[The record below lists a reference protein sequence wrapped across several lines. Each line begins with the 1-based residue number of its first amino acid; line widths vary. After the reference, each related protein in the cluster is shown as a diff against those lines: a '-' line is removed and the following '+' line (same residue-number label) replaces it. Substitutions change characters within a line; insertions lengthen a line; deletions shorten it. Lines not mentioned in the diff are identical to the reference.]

1 MQTHTCTHI
10 NICHVHTDTCLTH
23 KYAFIF
29 TALKM
34 KEVTVFSPDQLTRE
48 NMSQT
53 GESQPFLK
61 IPWGLQITG
70 DGFSKDESQ
79 GHWESH

>member
-1 MQTHTCTHI
+1 
-10 NICHVHTDTCLTH
+10 
-23 KYAFIF
+23 
-29 TALKM
+29 M

-61 IPWGLQITG
+61 IPWGLQIIE

>member
-1 MQTHTCTHI
+1 
-10 NICHVHTDTCLTH
+10 
-23 KYAFIF
+23 
-29 TALKM
+29 M
-34 KEVTVFSPDQLTRE
+34 KEVTAFSTGRLTRA

-61 IPWGLQITG
+61 IPWGLQMKG
-70 DGFSKDESQ
+70 AGFSKDESQ

>member
-1 MQTHTCTHI
+1 MCTQIHAYRHAQTC
-10 NICHVHTDTCLTH
+10 
-23 KYAFIF
+23 KYASIS

-48 NMSQT
+48 NISQT